1 MNVLL
6 QAYISGLKLEGFA
19 LVADMAFI
27 QQSANRIMRALFEI
41 ALKKGWAALADK
53 VDTAFVFVLFLLCV
67 RVCVCE

>member
-53 VDTAFVFVLFLLCV
+53 VIDTAFVCLFYFYYV
-67 RVCVCE
+67 